1 MSFLFK
7 MSMYI
12 FTAYIL
18 YVRVYT
24 LLYYYCV
31 IRKTRALLNSAAA
44 AAKSLVVYDSVRPHR
59 WQPTGLPR
67 PWDSPGKNT
76 GVGRHFLLQ
85 CMKVKSE
92 SEVAQSCPTFCDSMD
107 CSLPGSSVHGIFQAR
122 VLEWGAIAFSVNS
135 AM

>member
-1 MSFLFK
+1 
-7 MSMYI
+7 MYI

-76 GVGRHFLLQ
+76 GVGCHFLGRQ
-85 CMKVKSE
+85 
-92 SEVAQSCPTFCDSMD
+92 
-107 CSLPGSSVHGIFQAR
+107 
-122 VLEWGAIAFSVNS
+122 VLYH
-135 AM
+135 